1 MAVGTAVL
9 QNIGLLT
16 GRKRTISGVGT
27 AVSKNRMEDN
37 AEGRAAA
44 LREEIAELEG
54 KLHALTEVDPGRFQ
68 EKDLVPTPSDVEVL
82 RRDLLWVY

>member
-1 MAVGTAVL
+1 ML
-9 QNIGLLT
+9 QNIGILT

-27 AVSKNRMEDN
+27 AISKNRMEDN

-44 LREEIAELEG
+44 LREEIAELEE
-54 KLHALTEVDPGRFQ
+54 KLLALTEVDPGRFQ
-68 EKDLVPTPSDVEVL
+68 EKDLVPAPSDVEVL